1 MKHAT
6 YHPDEG
12 AILPVEWDRNVDGD
26 TDTRD
31 GELEVWWHEGLVIV
45 EGAKRGRTLVIDA
58 RDLVRVALELTE

>member
-12 AILPVEWDRNVDGD
+12 ATLPVEWDRDVDGN

-31 GELEVWWHEGLVIV
+31 GELEVWLCNGLLIV
-45 EGAKRGRTLVIDA
+45 EGARRGSTLVIHA
-58 RDLVRVALELTE
+58 RDLLRLVGELA